1 MKFVP
6 MLELIKKAAAGG
18 YAVPSFC
25 VWNAE
30 SMLTV
35 LNAAE
40 KLDAPVILMNG
51 FSEFSLL
58 NPYVLSSL
66 AHALP
71 LKTTIPAA
79 LHLDHGKSLEQV
91 KVCID
96 AGYTSVMLDF
106 SHKPFSENVEAL
118 RKVVEIARP
127 LGVTVEGEIGSV
139 GKIHDDTV
147 EGEQV
152 SILTDPEE
160 ALAFVNATGVD
171 VLAVSIGN
179 AHGNYISLPRL
190 RFDLLEDIYS
200 KVRIPLVLH
209 GGSGTP
215 DKEIKKAISLGIAKI
230 NIASELICA
239 VRESLKRQWNMGKNP
254 WVSTALVGAMRDMGE
269 VVEKWILR
277 VGAAG
282 QA

>member
-1 MKFVP
+1 
-6 MLELIKKAAAGG
+6 MLELMKKAVVGG

-30 SMLTV
+30 TMLTV
-35 LNAAE
+35 LNIAE
-40 KLDAPVILMNG
+40 KLDSPVILMNG

-58 NPYVLSSL
+58 NPRVMANI

-71 LKTTIPAA
+71 GKDTIPAA

-91 KVCID
+91 KSCLD

-106 SHKPFSENVEAL
+106 SNKHFSENIEAL

-139 GKIHDDTV
+139 GKIHDSTI

-152 SILTDPEE
+152 STLTDPED
-160 ALAFVNATGVD
+160 AFAFVNATGVD
-171 VLAVSIGN
+171 ALAISIGN

-190 RFDLLEDIYS
+190 RFDLLEAINS
-200 KVRIPLVLH
+200 KVHIPLVLH

-215 DKEIKKAISLGIAKI
+215 DKDIKKAISLGIAKI
-230 NIASELICA
+230 NIASELIRA
-239 VRESLKRQWNMGKNP
+239 VRESLKQQWNMCKNP
-254 WVSTALVGAMRDMGE
+254 WVSTALVEAMQDMGK